1 MATGYFDGW
10 LDRLA
15 SRTVERGTLK
25 KVDEVDGA
33 GVWVRTFWDHPS
45 GEDPLLTIK
54 RIPAR
59 TILSNGL
66 RRGLIDE
73 YTKYLVTASSGNF
86 LYELGIAANEIS
98 KETGLD
104 LGVVGFV
111 PRRIPETKL
120 EIIRALGVDVV
131 RVETE
136 QDLCPREATV
146 MAERRFASARRDTY
160 NADQYISHENSLAH
174 QLVTARTID
183 QEMESAGI
191 KADKIVVPTGTGGTM
206 SGLSTYFHLRYGERG
221 NGPKIV
227 GVQPPLNH
235 HVLGVHHITIGE
247 GCQWNPETYTA
258 LFDNSI
264 LTVDD
269 ADAYAATLKLR
280 EKGVPAG
287 PSTGMVYHQALKEAA
302 EGSNVI
308 LTSADN
314 DLKYYGWTGEILS
327 GEIGKEICSRYP
339 DMRESL
345 ARYLDD
351 LPGKPGSEEILKM
364 VKRAYPSDSYGR
376 VTTYEEFLKNNY
388 SFD

>member
-111 PRRIPETKL
+111 PRRIPDTKL
-120 EIIRALGVDVV
+120 EIIRSLGVDVV

-174 QLVTARTID
+174 QLITARTID
-183 QEMESAGI
+183 REMESAGI

-227 GVQPPLNH
+227 
-235 HVLGVHHITIGE
+235 
-247 GCQWNPETYTA
+247 
-258 LFDNSI
+258 
-264 LTVDD
+264 
-269 ADAYAATLKLR
+269 DAYAATLRLQ
-280 EKGVPAG
+280 EKGLPAG
-287 PSTGMVYHQALKEAA
+287 PSTGMVYHQALEEAA
-302 EGSNVI
+302 KGSSVI